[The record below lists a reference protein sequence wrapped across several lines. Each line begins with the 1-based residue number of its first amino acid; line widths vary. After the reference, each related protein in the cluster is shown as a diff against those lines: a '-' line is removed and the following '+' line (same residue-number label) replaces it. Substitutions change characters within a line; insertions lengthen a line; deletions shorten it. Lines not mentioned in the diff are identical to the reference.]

1 MIESTADWHL
11 IPQTG
16 IDFWGW
22 KPAPRA
28 GAQDENVTKDVRTSY
43 KLKNVFVLYLSE
55 MLKELGKLRH
65 FTVLLHFLK
74 MCAEQHE

>member
-55 MLKELGKLRH
+55 MLKELGKVATLYCIIA
-65 FTVLLHFLK
+65 FLENV
-74 MCAEQHE
+74 CRTT